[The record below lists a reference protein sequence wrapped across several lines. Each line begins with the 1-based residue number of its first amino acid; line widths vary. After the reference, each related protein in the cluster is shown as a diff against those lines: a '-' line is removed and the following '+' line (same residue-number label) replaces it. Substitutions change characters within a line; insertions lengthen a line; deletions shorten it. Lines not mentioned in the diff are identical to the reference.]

1 MNRIIHTALSR
12 IATFENYTLKT
23 LPRREWAAGDYVVGE
38 VSKPPGHGVRI
49 ELANG
54 RLVRVDVGDR
64 LLGALG
70 TRFATLEATGSWENI
85 GDDGFM
91 QAMTAAGLL
100 GRLTSKSPFLAD
112 LTELTYSGHVLVEGR
127 KLIMKACVPPP
138 IPGSAFMPPV
148 VLIVGSSMSAGKT
161 RSAQIIIRRLKT
173 MGLRVLAA
181 QLTGAGRYRDVLS
194 MGDAG
199 ADAIFD
205 FVDAG
210 LPSTICSQA
219 EYRAA
224 IGGLLSRMASV
235 AAQVA
240 VIEAGASPLEP
251 YNGDTLIELLA
262 GNIKMLLLCASDPY
276 AVVGIMNAFG
286 KRPDLVAG
294 IACNTDAG
302 ITLIK
307 RLAGLPALRL
317 IDRASLPALDAMLQ
331 ERFGLPT

>member
-1 MNRIIHTALSR
+1 
-12 IATFENYTLKT
+12 
-23 LPRREWAAGDYVVGE
+23 VGE
-38 VSKPPGHGVRI
+38 VNKPPGHGVRI
-49 ELANG
+49 ELSNG
-54 RLVRVDVGDR
+54 RLVRVDTGDR

-70 TRFATLEATGSWENI
+70 TRFATLEATGSWEDI

-112 LTELTYSGHVLVEGR
+112 LTELTYTGHVLVTGH
-127 KLIMKACVPPP
+127 KLTMRACVAPP
-138 IPGSAFMPPV
+138 IPDNAFALPV

-161 RSAQIIIRRLKT
+161 RSAQIIIRRLKA

-181 QLTGAGRYRDVLS
+181 KLTGAGRYRDVLS

-219 EYRAA
+219 EYRSA
-224 IGGLLSRMASV
+224 IGGLLSRMAEV
-235 AAQVA
+235 AAEVA

-251 YNGDTLIELLA
+251 YNGNTLVELLA
-262 GNIKMLLLCASDPY
+262 DNIKMLLLCASDPY
-276 AVVGIMNAFG
+276 AVVGIMDAFG

-302 ITLIK
+302 IALVK
-307 RLAGLPALRL
+307 RLTGLTALRL
-317 IDRASLPALDAMLQ
+317 IDRASLPVLDAMLR
-331 ERFGLPT
+331 ERLGLPT